1 MDRNMALE
9 MVRVTEAAALS
20 CAHWMGRGDTDAA
33 DHAAVE
39 SMRERFNE
47 LDFAGT
53 VVIGEGERDE
63 APMLFI
69 GEQVGRGTGP
79 AVDLALDPLECTNS
93 VAFGRPNAMS
103 VVALGPKG
111 SFLHAPD
118 TYMEKLAVGHQAREA
133 IDLSKSIETNLGQ
146 IHEALQLKLEE
157 LTVAILERPRHDDLV
172 RRIRKLGARIRLI
185 PDGDVSAA
193 IATSM
198 PDTGVDVLV
207 GIGGAP
213 EGVLAAAAL
222 RCLGGAIQG
231 RLKFR
236 NPEERQRAVR
246 MGVQDP
252 DRIYHAE
259 ELATGEE
266 LMFSATGVTDGELL
280 DGVRFSRNGASTH
293 SVVMRLKTRTVRFIK
308 THHHYHGG
316 PE

>member
-111 SFLHAPD
+111 CFLHAPD
-118 TYMEKLAVGHQAREA
+118 TYMGKLAVGHQAREA

-252 DRIYHAE
+252 DRIYRAE

-293 SVVMRLKTRTVRFIK
+293 SVVMRLTTRTVRFIK

>member
-9 MVRVTEAAALS
+9 MVRVTEATALS

>member
-1 MDRNMALE
+1 MALE

>member
-47 LDFAGT
+47 LDFAGR

-252 DRIYHAE
+252 DRIYRAE

>member
-1 MDRNMALE
+1 MALE

-280 DGVRFSRNGASTH
+280 DGVRFSRDGASTH

>member
-1 MDRNMALE
+1 
-9 MVRVTEAAALS
+9 
-20 CAHWMGRGDTDAA
+20 
-33 DHAAVE
+33 
-39 SMRERFNE
+39 
-47 LDFAGT
+47 
-53 VVIGEGERDE
+53 
-63 APMLFI
+63 MLFI

-252 DRIYHAE
+252 DRIYRAE

-280 DGVRFSRNGASTH
+280 DGVRFSRNGASTQ

>member
-1 MDRNMALE
+1 
-9 MVRVTEAAALS
+9 
-20 CAHWMGRGDTDAA
+20 
-33 DHAAVE
+33 
-39 SMRERFNE
+39 
-47 LDFAGT
+47 
-53 VVIGEGERDE
+53 
-63 APMLFI
+63 
-69 GEQVGRGTGP
+69 
-79 AVDLALDPLECTNS
+79 
-93 VAFGRPNAMS
+93 
-103 VVALGPKG
+103 
-111 SFLHAPD
+111 
-118 TYMEKLAVGHQAREA
+118 
-133 IDLSKSIETNLGQ
+133 
-146 IHEALQLKLEE
+146 
-157 LTVAILERPRHDDLV
+157 
-172 RRIRKLGARIRLI
+172 
-185 PDGDVSAA
+185 
-193 IATSM
+193 M

-280 DGVRFSRNGASTH
+280 DGVRFSRDGASTH

>member
-1 MDRNMALE
+1 MALE
-9 MVRVTEAAALS
+9 MVRSTEAAAFS
-20 CAHWMGRGDTDAA
+20 CAHWKGRGDTDAA

-39 SMRERFNE
+39 SMRERFNK

-53 VVIGEGERDE
+53 VVIGEGARDE
-63 APMLFI
+63 APMLLV

-79 AVDLALDPLECTNS
+79 AVDLALDPLESTNS
-93 VAFGRPNAMS
+93 VAFGRPHAMS
-103 VVALGPKG
+103 AVALSPKRC
-111 SFLHAPD
+111 FLHAPD
-118 TYMEKLAVGHQAREA
+118 TYMEKLEVGQQAQKA

-146 IHEALQLKLEE
+146 IHEALRLRLEE
-157 LTVAILERPRHDDLV
+157 LTVAILERPRHEDLI

-193 IATSM
+193 IATAM
-198 PDTGVDVLV
+198 PNSGVDVLV

-222 RCLGGAIQG
+222 RCLGGATQG

-252 DRIYHAE
+252 GRIYRAE

-266 LMFSATGVTDGELL
+266 SMFSATGVTDEELL
-280 DGVRFSRNGASTH
+280 DGVRFSRDGASTH
-293 SVVMRLKTRTVRFIK
+293 SMAMRLKTRTVRFIK

>member
-1 MDRNMALE
+1 MALE

-47 LDFAGT
+47 LDFAGR

-252 DRIYHAE
+252 DRIYRAE

>member
-1 MDRNMALE
+1 MALE

-252 DRIYHAE
+252 DRIYRAE

-280 DGVRFSRNGASTH
+280 DGVRFSRNGASTQ